1 MSNNNILHSIS
12 YFEFFKYRMRI
23 VLQEWRRGTFPM
35 VVWGEGGG
43 GGVAIAEI
51 NQPWLANIGILS
63 HLGYFHK
70 VVDDYL
76 IVLSIN

>member
-35 VVWGEGGG
+35 VVWGGGGG

-51 NQPWLANIGILS
+51 NQPWLANIGILY

>member
-1 MSNNNILHSIS
+1 
-12 YFEFFKYRMRI
+12 MRI

-35 VVWGEGGG
+35 VVWGGG

-51 NQPWLANIGILS
+51 NQPWLANIGILY

>member
-35 VVWGEGGG
+35 VVWGGGG
-43 GGVAIAEI
+43 CSNCR
-51 NQPWLANIGILS
+51 NQSALVGKYWNTVSLRIISQGC
-63 HLGYFHK
+63 
-70 VVDDYL
+70 
-76 IVLSIN
+76 

>member
-1 MSNNNILHSIS
+1 MEEGNISDGS
-12 YFEFFKYRMRI
+12 VGR
-23 VLQEWRRGTFPM
+23 
-35 VVWGEGGG
+35 GG

>member
-1 MSNNNILHSIS
+1 MLHSIS
-12 YFEFFKYRMRI
+12 YFEFFKYRMLI
-23 VLQEWRRGTFPM
+23 VLQEWRRGIFLM
-35 VVWGEGGG
+35 VVGG

-51 NQPWLANIGILS
+51 NQPWLANIGILY